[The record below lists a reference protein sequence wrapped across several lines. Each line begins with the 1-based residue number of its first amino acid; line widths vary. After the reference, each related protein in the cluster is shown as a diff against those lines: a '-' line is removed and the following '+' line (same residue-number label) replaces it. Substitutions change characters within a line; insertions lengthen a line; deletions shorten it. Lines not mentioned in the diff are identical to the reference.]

1 MKIENVAYTP
11 ALGKYEMPEGFLE
24 LLSGKSIE
32 EQCALYRITGW
43 YNLAQNEDWQKRD
56 PKAWYMTFKECP
68 DFCGLILDGDT
79 VVGVMLSDWACHP
92 TPCFPGDSVCTWDAE
107 DNNGAGYKTREE
119 YRYLACV
126 SPDFKKE

>member
-1 MKIENVAYTP
+1 MVATR
-11 ALGKYEMPEGFLE
+11 GSMD
-24 LLSGKSIE
+24 LSVKDGG
-32 EQCALYRITGW
+32 L
-43 YNLAQNEDWQKRD
+43 
-56 PKAWYMTFKECP
+56 PP
-68 DFCGLILDGDT
+68 DSVVQTIDEIMDVTTKPVILDGDT